1 MLEIKVTVTLA
12 PEVMNLIRSLAIVK
26 TQPETEQPDTKE
38 TPKKETPKIEK
49 NTSKITKDTLRSLVL
64 KAAKAHS
71 KETVKN
77 LLKEFDTKNV
87 TDMDPKHH
95 EAFYGKLKELL

>member
-1 MLEIKVTVTLA
+1 MLEVKVTVTLA
-12 PEVMNLIRSLAIVK
+12 PEVMELIKSLVTVK

-38 TPKKETPKIEK
+38 TPKKPKE
-49 NTSKITKDTLRSLVL
+49 NTSKITKDTLRSLVS

-71 KETVKN
+71 KEIVKN
-77 LLKEFDTKNV
+77 LLKEFDAKNV
-87 TDMDPKHH
+87 TDMDPEHH